1 MLRNTHRH
9 RILAAVG
16 FVSGLAIMATGCSS
30 PSGDDAGTEKTL
42 TVFAG
47 AQTPVVANF
56 NPFSPSPL
64 AGTTGLVYQPL
75 FHFNR
80 MSSEDAKPLLGTA
93 YEFSEDGRELTID
106 IRDDAKWNDGE
117 PVTVDDVVFTFTY
130 EVARPEALTDAVAVD
145 EDTVK
150 LTFSDPQ
157 FVNVV
162 GLLGTSLILPKHIWE
177 GNEDPTAGVNENPV
191 GTGPYVVGEI
201 SGGSYTFTANEEYWA
216 APALESVRYLA
227 IDGNQA
233 AEDLIAAGEIDY
245 TSIFSANYQ
254 SLVDGGMGYMVLP
267 SDPTVLYTCANADLG
282 CTGPQTDP
290 AVREAIYLA
299 IDRQTITDKA
309 FVGLTTPM
317 SPTLALLGRDDA
329 WIGDGQPKEAPQ
341 TADPEAAGEVLEA
354 AGYAKNGDGIY
365 EKDGVPVELTMNSVD
380 GWTDYNNAGKLIEEQ
395 AAAAGIKITAGTFS
409 WQEFSD
415 GRQTGQFE
423 LMLGFMKTTSLADPW
438 QIYNDFLTTEFT
450 APVGEQLAPSH
461 FNFTRYSN
469 PIVDEAV
476 ATASATDDEAVKAEA
491 YDAIQTEI
499 VRDLPY
505 IPVNMNAA
513 QTFFNDTDF
522 DGWPTEDNLYA
533 YQQTGSALDMAYILQ
548 NLKPAGK

>member
-1 MLRNTHRH
+1 MH
-9 RILAAVG
+9 
-16 FVSGLAIMATGCSS
+16 
-30 PSGDDAGTEKTL
+30 
-42 TVFAG
+42 
-47 AQTPVVANF
+47 
-56 NPFSPSPL
+56 
-64 AGTTGLVYQPL
+64 
-75 FHFNR
+75 
-80 MSSEDAKPLLGTA
+80 
-93 YEFSEDGRELTID
+93 
-106 IRDDAKWNDGE
+106 
-117 PVTVDDVVFTFTY
+117 
-130 EVARPEALTDAVAVD
+130 
-145 EDTVK
+145 
-150 LTFSDPQ
+150 
-157 FVNVV
+157 
-162 GLLGTSLILPKHIWE
+162 
-177 GNEDPTAGVNENPV
+177 
-191 GTGPYVVGEI
+191 
-201 SGGSYTFTANEEYWA
+201 
-216 APALESVRYLA
+216 
-227 IDGNQA
+227 
-233 AEDLIAAGEIDY
+233 
-245 TSIFSANYQ
+245 
-254 SLVDGGMGYMVLP
+254 
-267 SDPTVLYTCANADLG
+267 
-282 CTGPQTDP
+282 GPQTDP

-317 SPTLALLGRDDA
+317 SPTLALLGRDDE
-329 WIGDGQPKEAPQ
+329 WIGDGQPHEDPQ

-354 AGYAKNGDGIY
+354 AGYEKNGSGIY

-395 AAAAGIKITAGTFS
+395 ASAAGIKITAGTFS

-415 GRQTGQFE
+415 GRQTGQFQ

-469 PIVDEAV
+469 PIVDDAV
-476 ATASATDDEAVKAEA
+476 NRASATDDEAVKAEA

-522 DGWPTEDNLYA
+522 EGWPTEDNLYA

-548 NLKPAGK
+548 NLKPVGK

>member
-1 MLRNTHRH
+1 MLRPSSRH
-9 RILAAVG
+9 RFVTAAAVTTSLALLA
-16 FVSGLAIMATGCSS
+16 SGCAASGSSTAT
-30 PSGDDAGTEKTL
+30 DDTL

-56 NPFSPSPL
+56 NPLSPSPL
-64 AGTTGLVYQPL
+64 AGTNGLVYQPL

-80 MSSEDAKPLLGTA
+80 MSSEEPHPLIGTD
-93 YEFSEDGRELTID
+93 YEFSADGRELTVD

-117 PVTVDDVVFTFTY
+117 PITVDDVIFTFTY
-130 EVARPEALTDAVAVD
+130 EFTRPETLTDAVAVD
-145 EDTVK
+145 ENTVK
-150 LTFSDPQ
+150 LVFGDPQ

-162 GLLGTSLILPKHIWE
+162 AILGMALILPQHIWE
-177 GNEDPTAGVNENPV
+177 GNDDPTGGTNEDPV
-191 GTGPYVVGEI
+191 GSGPYVVDEL
-201 SGGSYTFTANEEYWA
+201 SGGAYTFTANEEYWDE
-216 APALESVRYLA
+216 PALKDIRFLA

-267 SDPTVLYTCANADLG
+267 SDPTVLYTCSNAELG
-282 CTGPQTDP
+282 CVGPQTDP

-299 IDRQTITDKA
+299 IDRETITDKA

-317 SPTLALLGRDDA
+317 SPTLALLGRDDK
-329 WIGDGQPKEAPQ
+329 WIGEGQPHEAPQ
-341 TADPEAAGEVLEA
+341 TADPAAAGAVLEA
-354 AGYAKNGDGIY
+354 AGYTKNGDGIY
-365 EKDGVPVELTMNSVD
+365 EKDGVPLELTMNSVD

-395 AAAAGIKITAGTFS
+395 ARAAGIKITAGTFS

-423 LMLGFMKTTSLADPW
+423 LMLGFMQTTPLADPW
-438 QIYNDFLTTEFT
+438 KIYNDFLTTTFT
-450 APVGEQLAPSH
+450 APVGEELAPGH
-461 FNFTRYSN
+461 LNFSRYSN

-476 ATASATDDEAVKAEA
+476 KAAAATDDEAVKAAA
-491 YDAIQTEI
+491 YDRIQTEI

-505 IPVNMNAA
+505 IPVNINAA
-513 QTFFNDTDF
+513 QTFFNDTDYT
-522 DGWPTEDNLYA
+522 GWPTEDDLYA

-548 NLKPAGK
+548 NLKPAEK